1 MMPGAV
7 PMLVVMD
14 VCRFRRKLVRE
25 PSAAYSTWL
34 DLASVEL
41 AEATGRASSGRPRGA
56 EHAAR
61 EDGDAECRLPG
72 AAREQAEDDGEAEPH
87 SS

>member
-7 PMLVVMD
+7 PRLVVMD

-25 PSAAYSTWL
+25 PSAAYSPWL

-41 AEATGRASSGRPRGA
+41 GRK
-56 EHAAR
+56 
-61 EDGDAECRLPG
+61 
-72 AAREQAEDDGEAEPH
+72 
-87 SS
+87 